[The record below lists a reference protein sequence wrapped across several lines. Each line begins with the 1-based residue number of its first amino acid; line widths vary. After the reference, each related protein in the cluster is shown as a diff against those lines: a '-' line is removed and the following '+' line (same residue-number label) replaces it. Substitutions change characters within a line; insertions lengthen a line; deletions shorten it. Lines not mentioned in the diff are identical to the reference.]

1 MTEGNGNGSA
11 PLGLTKKDFSSDQE
25 TRWCPGCGDYA
36 ILATVQQFLPEL
48 GLPPEKIVFVAGIG
62 CAGRFAYYMN
72 TYGVHGIHGRAPAL
86 ATGLALARQDLSIWV
101 VSGDGDALSIGGNH
115 LIHALRRNVP
125 IKILLFNNQIY
136 GLTKGQ
142 YSPTSEEGT
151 VTKSTPCGSLDH
163 PFNPVA
169 LALGAEA
176 SFVARTVDTD
186 RAHEADVLRAAAEH
200 EGSALIEIYQNCN
213 VFNDG
218 AFDAVRAK
226 GKEANQIRLEHGS
239 PIRFG
244 VDNERG
250 VVRGPNGAL
259 RIADVAEVGEDE
271 LLVHDAH
278 EPNPSQAF
286 ALAHLAA
293 RPSEPTPIGVFRAVK
308 RPVYGEAQAREL
320 EAAREGLGAKELDE
334 LLRSGDTWTVA

>member
-1 MTEGNGNGSA
+1 MSESNGHHGNGGAPEAANGGGT
-11 PLGLTKKDFSSDQE
+11 LTLTKKDFASDQE

-36 ILATVQQFLPEL
+36 ILATVQQFLPEM
-48 GLPPEKIVFVAGIG
+48 GIPPEKIVFVAGIG
-62 CAGRFAYYMN
+62 CSGRFAYYMS

-86 ATGLALARQDLSIWV
+86 ATGLAISRPDLSVWV
-101 VSGDGDALSIGGNH
+101 VTGDGDSLSIGGNH

-125 IKILLFNNQIY
+125 INILLFNNQIY

-142 YSPTSEEGT
+142 YSPTSEEGK
-151 VTKSTPCGSLDH
+151 VTKSTPFGSQDH

-169 LALGAEA
+169 LALGADA

-186 RAHEADVLRAAAEH
+186 RGHETEVLPAAAAH
-200 EGSALIEIYQNCN
+200 RGSSFVEIYQNCN

-226 GKEANQIRLEHGS
+226 GREANQIRLEHGS

-244 VDNERG
+244 AEGERG
-250 VVRGPNGAL
+250 VVRDPNGAL
-259 RIADVAEVGEDE
+259 RIAEVGEDA

-278 EPNPSQAF
+278 DPDPSNAF
-286 ALAHLAA
+286 ALAHLAP
-293 RPSEPTPIGVFRAVK
+293 RP
-308 RPVYGEAQAREL
+308 
-320 EAAREGLGAKELDE
+320 
-334 LLRSGDTWTVA
+334 